1 MSFDTERAR
10 RIIEG
15 GQKSALATHFRDA
28 VSRRTGVSSE
38 RRSLLREF
46 LASVPIKG
54 GHLRGDEPEV
64 FFEQPFHVPEPR
76 ALSEEVD
83 FALDDMLAARILPR
97 LQRPVLVNI
106 VRSPGYVPVRYLS
119 LLECRTLR
127 TLSKVYGAFEVS
139 HEERVDVT
147 RTGCEGFRSVIV

>member
-1 MSFDTERAR
+1 MSFDTDAL
-10 RIIEG
+10 RIG

-28 VSRRTGVSSE
+28 VSRRTGITSE

-83 FALDDMLAARILPR
+83 FALDDMLASRILPR
-97 LQRPVLVNI
+97 LQRPVLVNV
-106 VRSPGYVPVRYLS
+106 VRSPGYVPVRYLA

-139 HEERVDVT
+139 HEARVDVT
-147 RTGCEGFRSVIV
+147 RTGCEGFRARRVDA